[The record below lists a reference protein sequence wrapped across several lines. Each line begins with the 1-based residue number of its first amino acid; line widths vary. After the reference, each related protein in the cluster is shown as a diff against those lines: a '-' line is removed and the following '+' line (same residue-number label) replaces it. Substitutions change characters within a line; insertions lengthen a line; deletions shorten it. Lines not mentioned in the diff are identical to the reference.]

1 MSTAKGRRKNRGRSA
16 ANRLHCAT
24 CGRELRL
31 RLVQVRGESFCS
43 GIHAREFFW
52 DLDEPSVKLEPGNI
66 LIGGTNGYF
75 HIDTGNVVSKE
86 KKEELEDV

>member
-1 MSTAKGRRKNRGRSA
+1 MGTAKGRSRNSCRSA

-24 CGRELRL
+24 RCRELRL

-52 DLDEPSVKLEPGNI
+52 DLDELSVKLGPGNS
-66 LIGGTNGYF
+66 LVGGFNGYLQ
-75 HIDTGNVVSKE
+75 IEPKNVFF
-86 KKEELEDV
+86 